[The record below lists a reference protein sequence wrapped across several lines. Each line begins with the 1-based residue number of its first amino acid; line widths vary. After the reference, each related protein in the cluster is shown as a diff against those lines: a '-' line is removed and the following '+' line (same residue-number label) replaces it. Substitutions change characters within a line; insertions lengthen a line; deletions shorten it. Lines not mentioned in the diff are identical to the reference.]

1 MICFNLKTKLM
12 HKCLNLYYRLS
23 LCILIAITTLVLNS
37 DGAYSSQDMVST
49 TWCLN
54 QVEKVSK
61 QNDSCRSELS
71 KTTADLQREKSKK
84 NTVVER
90 LGILAIGSG
99 LALTNFNPLGC
110 VIAGYLI
117 LFQ

>member
-1 MICFNLKTKLM
+1 MWSN
-12 HKCLNLYYRLS
+12 KCSRLYGLFFAF
-23 LCILIAITTLVLNS
+23 IFAAIMTLVLS
-37 DGAYSSQDMVST
+37 CDGAYSSQDMVST

>member
-1 MICFNLKTKLM
+1 MI
-12 HKCLNLYYRLS
+12 KCLKLS
-23 LCILIAITTLVLNS
+23 FRSLLCILIVITTLALNS

-84 NTVVER
+84 NSLVER
-90 LGILAIGSG
+90 IGFLAIGSG